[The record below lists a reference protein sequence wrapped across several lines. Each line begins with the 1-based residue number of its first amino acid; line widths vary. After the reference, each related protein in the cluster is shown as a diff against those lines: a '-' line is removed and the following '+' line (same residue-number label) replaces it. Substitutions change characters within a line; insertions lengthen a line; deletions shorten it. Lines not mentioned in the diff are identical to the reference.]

1 MGTNTITHKS
11 YSSSARRSR
20 AVLVLGVALFFE
32 DEDEDE
38 DDKNK
43 YFSALTNLSA
53 QSAAPVSDSP
63 NSTQLIAP

>member
-32 DEDEDE
+32 DEDEE
-38 DDKNK
+38 DKNK
-43 YFSALTNLSA
+43 YFSALMNLSA